1 MTTRWR
7 PPELRGATRAPEAL
21 EDGSPY
27 AAGVYSSR
35 RVRIWLWQGLA
46 WLVLGVIAGVTAA
59 ITGTWI
65 LGILSVIWVIVG
77 LTFLTWWH
85 RNRAVTQA

>member
-1 MTTRWR
+1 
-7 PPELRGATRAPEAL
+7 
-21 EDGSPY
+21 
-27 AAGVYSSR
+27 VYSSR

-46 WLVLGVIAGVTAA
+46 WLVLGVIAGITAA

-65 LGILSVIWVIVG
+65 LAILSVIWVIVG
-77 LTFLTWWH
+77 LTFLTWWR